1 VNFVLDWDEVIHD
14 GGEVPAH
21 VSDRD
26 AGEDPVRQA
35 GRCAELWRLARSGSV
50 LIETSAAFCSARNFS
65 RHLRFT
71 YSLSA
76 FSFPP

>member
-50 LIETSAAFCSARNFS
+50 LI
-65 RHLRFT
+65 
-71 YSLSA
+71 
-76 FSFPP
+76 